1 MRWIAASLLG
11 LLAVGCGAPLS
22 PARATQHQTI
32 VGGSEDP
39 GDPTVVAFEVA
50 GLVYCSGALVGPRT
64 VLTAGHCA
72 NLIGT
77 SDKYAVDFGPD
88 ATAPTRQIRV
98 IQQVTHPSYTAE
110 GAPYDFALLQLVEPV
125 TDVTP
130 LPIATDPMT
139 QADVGTLIRHVGYG
153 INDET
158 AGTGE
163 GTKRTAT
170 YPITEVDPLIVWSVG
185 PGEQTC
191 NGDSGGPGF
200 LTLSDGGEVLAAVV
214 SDGPNCHDAG
224 WDGRV
229 DVVADWIQTTR
240 ATFEP
245 DAGPVDAG
253 VAFHADAGSGDDNG
267 GGCESSGGTEL
278 VAILFAVG
286 VGVAWRKRQN
296 GSTTT

>member
-1 MRWIAASLLG
+1 M
-11 LLAVGCGAPLS
+11 
-22 PARATQHQTI
+22 
-32 VGGSEDP
+32 GGSDDP
-39 GDPTVVAFEVA
+39 GDPAVVAFEVA

-88 ATAPTRQIRV
+88 ATAPTRKV
-98 IQQVTHPSYTAE
+98 TVLQQVTHPSYTAE
-110 GAPYDFALLQLVEPV
+110 GAPYDFALLQLAEPV
-125 TDVTP
+125 TGVDP
-130 LPIATDPMT
+130 LPIATAPMT

-153 INDET
+153 ISDEN

-170 YPITEVDPLIVWSVG
+170 YPITEVDPLIIWSVG

-191 NGDSGGPGF
+191 TGDSGGPGF
-200 LTLSDGGEVLAAVV
+200 TTLDDGGEVLAAVV

-229 DVVADWIQTTR
+229 DVVADWIVSTR
-240 ATFEP
+240 AVFEP

-253 VAFHADAGSGDDNG
+253 VDFHPDAGSGDSKG
-267 GGCESSGGTEL
+267 GGCESFGGLEL
-278 VAILFAVG
+278 VAIAMALAFVVRFRA
-286 VGVAWRKRQN
+286 AR
-296 GSTTT
+296 S